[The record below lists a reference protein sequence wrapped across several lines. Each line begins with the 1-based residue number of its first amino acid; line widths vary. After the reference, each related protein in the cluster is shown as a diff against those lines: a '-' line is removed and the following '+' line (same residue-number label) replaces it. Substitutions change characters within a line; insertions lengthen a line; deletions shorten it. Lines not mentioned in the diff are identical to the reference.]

1 MNKKTF
7 KKLYPILDS
16 MEIINENEI
25 TIKPDIKPKK
35 SRCQYIKDWQQKN
48 PEKYKRYREIENIRR
63 REKKRL
69 LNILL

>member
-1 MNKKTF
+1 MNKKAF
-7 KKLYPILDS
+7 KKLCRIIDS